1 MRKTIDTAVP
11 PKILPGRQVQPDDP
25 RPFDAL
31 NQELS
36 ISLNK
41 ICQVPLMDMAV
52 RGTWSLPEFGVRRGV
67 RRPLSPT
74 RPLYTPEQRRRR
86 DASAWTLVQ
95 GILAPVQFLIFLV
108 SLCLVLW
115 FLATGEGL
123 LAATVSVV
131 VKTIALY
138 AIMITGSIWER
149 EVFGRYLFADAF
161 YWEDMVSMLVLALH
175 TLYLGVLLTDA
186 LDARGQMLIALAAY
200 ASYVV
205 NAGQFLLK
213 LRAARKQGEGRALDA
228 AHDGSGA
235 LGLAQ

>member
-1 MRKTIDTAVP
+1 MRKTLDTSVP

-36 ISLNK
+36 IIPNK
-41 ICQVPLMDMAV
+41 VCQAPLMDAAV
-52 RGTWSLPEFGVRRGV
+52 RGGWSLPEFAVRRGP
-67 RRPLSPT
+67 RRSPSQA

-86 DASAWTLVQ
+86 DASPWTLVQ
-95 GILAPVQFLIFLV
+95 GVLAPLQFAIFLV

-115 FLATGEGL
+115 FLTTGEGL

-149 EVFGRYLFADAF
+149 DVFGRYLFADAF

-175 TLYLGVLLTDA
+175 TLYLGVLLTGT

-205 NAGQFLLK
+205 NASQFLLK
-213 LRAARKQGEGRALDA
+213 LRAARKQGDGRPLDA